1 MLLFRN
7 LRVAF
12 GELFTER
19 RSQVSMVTLMLLM
32 AAIPVAELG
41 VIREFATLI
50 INGPKE
56 YKTDR
61 SQVVLH
67 STVFFVGFAITRG
80 LHHLIRFWRVR
91 VFKKGFLASGLQRT
105 HGTAS
110 WEWAQ
115 SFELS
120 TVTVGL
126 IQVVTFSVLFFFLN
140 VTVAVVNVA
149 TCIIALT
156 LVAGLYKRQLA
167 NQTRYAAEGLK
178 PGSTP
183 ISDRIATRVFAAE
196 FGSVTA
202 TTSMAL
208 LMIVVLWRTVTGNLV
223 AGDAVV
229 LFLGLRLLYG
239 HLGALAPSVM
249 RFARDSVRRETARV
263 RAETTVL
270 DVAEEAMN
278 AIEGNEGAEDNAPS
292 DPKLSRRRGQL
303 MTHMVMAG
311 QRGQTSEVQELTA
324 RLARIGPL
332 SKKERQAAHVSL
344 AFADYMTGPD
354 DTEPVSLMWW
364 PRPFPGNFGDWLSPY
379 VVQRSSGARVQF
391 QPPTAKSHAP
401 NLVAVGSIGRYTQS
415 RSVVVGT
422 GISRPDTTFATN
434 AQYISVRGPLTAQ
447 ALRRSSGPGVDSFG
461 DPGLLLSRILPLHRA
476 ETNGRIAL
484 VRDATHADLPLALPD
499 SMDELS
505 VLRSRPAEIEQFL
518 STLIDYDGVVTS
530 ALHVMIACHS
540 YGIPCELVAFKDA
553 EDAVHGTGLEYRDY
567 ALGAGL
573 DETVEPVVVDI
584 DLTGESWSERTK
596 LITVSSDKIDEIQ
609 DAMRRALKEYE
620 NAARE
625 YAEESDDDDDD
636 GDDGT

>member
-7 LRVAF
+7 LKVAF

-41 VIREFATLI
+41 VIRQFATLI
-50 INGPKE
+50 IDGPKE

-61 SQVVLH
+61 PQIVLDA
-67 STVFFVGFAITRG
+67 TIFFVGFAVTRG
-80 LHHLIRFWRVR
+80 LHHLVRFWRVR
-91 VFKKGFLASGLQRT
+91 VFRKGFLASGLQRT

-120 TVTVGL
+120 TVSVGL

-140 VTVAVVNVA
+140 ITVAVVNVA
-149 TCIIALT
+149 TCIVAVT
-156 LVAGLYKRQLA
+156 LVAGLYKQQLA
-167 NQTRYAAEGLK
+167 NQTRYAAEGMK

-183 ISDRIATRVFAAE
+183 ISDRIASRVFAAE

-202 TTSMAL
+202 TSSMAL
-208 LMIVVLWRTVTGNLV
+208 LMIVVLWRTVTGHM
-223 AGDAVV
+223 APSSAVV

-239 HLGALAPSVM
+239 HLAALAPSVM
-249 RFARDSVRRETARV
+249 RFARGSVRRETARV
-263 RAETTVL
+263 RAEATAL

-278 AIEGNEGAEDNAPS
+278 ALEGNEVGEDNVPAN
-292 DPKLSRRRGQL
+292 PKLTKRRGQVI
-303 MTHMVMAG
+303 THMVMAG

-332 SKKERQAAHVSL
+332 SRKERQAAQVSF
-344 AFADYMTGPD
+344 AFADYMTGPED
-354 DTEPVSLMWW
+354 KEPVSLLWW
-364 PRPFPGNFGDWLSPY
+364 PRPFPGNFGDWLSPFL
-379 VVQRSSGARVQF
+379 VQRSAGARVQF
-391 QPPTAKSHAP
+391 QPPTATSHAP
-401 NLVAVGSIGRYTQS
+401 NLVAVGSIGRYVQS

-422 GISRPDTTFATN
+422 GISRPDTTFDTG

-447 ALRRSSGPGVDSFG
+447 ALRKSGGPGIDSVG
-461 DPGLLLSRILPLHRA
+461 DPGLLLSRVLPLTRG

-484 VRDATHADLPLALPD
+484 VRHTAHADVPVTLPD
-499 SMDELS
+499 TMDELS

-518 STLIDYDGVVTS
+518 STLIEYDGVVTS
-530 ALHVMIACHS
+530 AMYVMIACHS
-540 YGIPCELVAFKDA
+540 YGIPCELVTFRGA
-553 EDAVHGTGLEYRDY
+553 EDAVDGTGLKYRDY

-573 DETVEPVVVDI
+573 DEAVEPVVVDV
-584 DLTGESWSERTK
+584 DLTGETWSERTK
-596 LITVSSDKIDEIQ
+596 LITVGGDKLDEIQ
-609 DAMRRALKEYE
+609 DAMSRALKAYE
-620 NAARE
+620 VALEE

-636 GDDGT
+636 DDT

>member
-7 LRVAF
+7 LKVAF

-19 RSQVSMVTLMLLM
+19 RSQASMVTLMLLM

-41 VIREFATLI
+41 VIRQFATLI

-56 YKTDR
+56 FKTDR
-61 SQVVLH
+61 SQVVLD
-67 STVFFVGFAITRG
+67 STIFFVGFAVTRG
-80 LHHLIRFWRVR
+80 LHHLVRFWRVR

-126 IQVVTFSVLFFFLN
+126 IQVVTFSLLFFLLN
-140 VTVAVVNVA
+140 ITVAVFNVA
-149 TCIIALT
+149 TCIVAVT

-167 NQTRYAAEGLK
+167 NQTRYAAEGMK

-196 FGSVTA
+196 FGSLTA
-202 TTSMAL
+202 TSSMAL
-208 LMIVVLWRTVTGNLV
+208 LMIVVLWRTVTGNM
-223 AGDAVV
+223 AANDAVV

-239 HLGALAPSVM
+239 HLAALAPSVM

-263 RAETTVL
+263 RAETTAL

-278 AIEGNEGAEDNAPS
+278 AIEGNESGEDNVPAN
-292 DPKLSRRRGQL
+292 PKLSKRRGQL
-303 MTHMVMAG
+303 ITHMVMAG

-332 SKKERQAAHVSL
+332 SKKERQAAQVSL
-344 AFADYMTGPD
+344 SFAEYMTGPED
-354 DTEPVSLMWW
+354 KEPVSLLWW

-379 VVQRSSGARVQF
+379 IVQRSAGSRVQF
-391 QPPTAKSHAP
+391 QPPTATSDGP
-401 NLVAVGSIGRYTQS
+401 NMVAVGSIGRYIQS

-422 GISRPDTTFATN
+422 GISRPDTTFDTS
-434 AQYISVRGPLTAQ
+434 AQYISLRGPLTAQ
-447 ALRRSSGPGVDSFG
+447 ALRKSAGPGIDSFG
-461 DPGLLLSRILPLHRA
+461 DPGLLMSRLLPLHRG
-476 ETNGRIAL
+476 ETNGRVAL
-484 VRDATHADLPLALPD
+484 VRDTTHTDLPVTLPET
-499 SMDELS
+499 MDELS
-505 VLRSRPAEIEQFL
+505 VFRSRPAEIEQFL
-518 STLIDYDGVVTS
+518 STLIGYDGVVTS
-530 ALHVMIACHS
+530 AVHVMIACHS
-540 YGIPCELVAFKDA
+540 YGIPCELVTFKDA
-553 EDAVHGTGLEYRDY
+553 ENAVHGAGLEYRDY
-567 ALGAGL
+567 LLGAGL
-573 DETVEPVVVDI
+573 DEAAEPAVLDV
-584 DLTGESWSERTK
+584 DLTGESWSQRTK
-596 LITVSSDKIDEIQ
+596 LVTVSSDKLDEIE
-609 DAMRRALKEYE
+609 DAMSRALKAYE
-620 NAARE
+620 TAMEE

-636 GDDGT
+636 DT